1 MRRPSFRFE
10 TVARASVIFLVL
22 IFVAAAML
30 MASKNPSQAATVI
43 RVGNNA
49 SANVNDAP
57 GAEARSSA
65 SLPVT
70 ITGCLEEKDDTY
82 RLRDAEGN
90 DVPKARSWKSGFL
103 RKAPSAIAVIDA
115 SNRVKLSTHVGERIT
130 VTGVLIDREMKVRS
144 LRKVAAACS

>member
-30 MASKNPSQAATVI
+30 MASKNPSQPATVA
-43 RVGNNA
+43 RAGNNPSTNA
-49 SANVNDAP
+49 YDAP
-57 GAEARSSA
+57 GAEARSTA

-70 ITGCLEEKDDTY
+70 ITGCLEQRDDAY
-82 RLRDAEGN
+82 RLKDTAGD

-115 SNRVKLSTHVGERIT
+115 SNRVKLSTHIGERIS

>member
-10 TVARASVIFLVL
+10 TVARASVIFLVM

-30 MASKNPSQAATVI
+30 MASKNPSQAATVT
-43 RVGNNA
+43 RAGSNP
-49 SANVNDAP
+49 STNVNDAP

-65 SLPVT
+65 SPPVT
-70 ITGCLEEKDDTY
+70 ITGCLEQKDDAY
-82 RLRDAEGN
+82 RLKDTEG

>member
-30 MASKNPSQAATVI
+30 MASKNPSQPAMVTRA
-43 RVGNNA
+43 GNNPSTNA
-49 SANVNDAP
+49 YDAP
-57 GAEARSSA
+57 GAEARSTA
-65 SLPVT
+65 SMPVT
-70 ITGCLEEKDDTY
+70 ITGCLEQRDDAY
-82 RLRDAEGN
+82 RLKNTEGD

-115 SNRVKLSTHVGERIT
+115 SNRVKLSTHIGERIS
-130 VTGVLIDREMKVRS
+130 VTGVLIDREMRVRS
-144 LRKVAAACS
+144 LRRVAAACS

>member
-30 MASKNPSQAATVI
+30 MASKNPSQAATVT

-57 GAEARSSA
+57 GTEARSSA

-70 ITGCLEEKDDTY
+70 ITGCLEEKDDAY

-103 RKAPSAIAVIDA
+103 RNAPSAIAVIDA
-115 SNRVKLSTHVGERIT
+115 S
-130 VTGVLIDREMKVRS
+130 
-144 LRKVAAACS
+144 